1 MKMKTFKG
9 IWNVFSSFFLAILLA
24 ILINVFVFQPYNVE
38 GHSMDPTL
46 HNQEH
51 IYVSK
56 ISHTFSK
63 LPSYGD
69 IVIID
74 SRVSRERSLK
84 DDFMDSALIR
94 LVTSYNDRSYYVKRV
109 IGKPGDVIEVKKGK
123 VYRNGNVLDEPYIM
137 EAMNTASKKKWTVPK
152 DHVFVMGDNRNHSTD
167 SREIGFCPLDHVIGK
182 MLF

>member
-46 HNQEH
+46 HDQEH

-56 ISHTFSK
+56 IPHTFSY

-74 SRVSRERSLK
+74 SRLSRERSVK
-84 DDFMDSALIR
+84 DDFMDSAIVR
-94 LVTSYNDRSYYVKRV
+94 LVTSYSDRSYYVKRV
-109 IGKPGDVIEVKKGK
+109 IGKPGDLIEVKDGK

-137 EAMNTASKKKWTVPK
+137 EEMKNSKSKKWKVPENM
-152 DHVFVMGDNRNHSTD
+152 FS
-167 SREIGFCPLDHVIGK
+167 
-182 MLF
+182 